1 MDLAVAPAQATGEQA
16 RLRALAAAPKDHDRQ
31 DLARVAR
38 EFEGVFLNILVQ
50 SMRSTVPESGL
61 MGSGGATQVYRQLH
75 DTELARALAGTGEG
89 LGIARLLEQQFAD
102 QFAADEADGDLAPPA
117 AVGPARPGPAPLP
130 ASLAAAR
137 YRASALPRLE
147 AAPRVQDLGELP
159 VVPSLSPIAQ
169 SVPRLADPRPEAPV
183 KAGTGSSEAARDGAE
198 RPEAAKGERDTRPSR
213 PALLPVDRSL
223 TAAPLHA
230 AEADTVRRFGPQIE
244 AASRAAGLDPRLVL
258 AVVMEESG
266 GNPSARSRAGARGLM
281 QLMPGTAADLGV
293 INATDPAANL
303 RGGSRYLADQ
313 LERYDGRLDLA
324 LAAYNAG
331 PGNVD
336 KAGQRIPAFVET
348 RNYVSRVMDRYARLR
363 AGTDLDKTGP

>member
-1 MDLAVAPAQATGEQA
+1 MAPAQAAGEQS
-16 RLRALAAAPKDHDRQ
+16 RLRALAAKPREHDRQ
-31 DLARVAR
+31 DLSRVAR

-75 DTELARALAGTGEG
+75 DTELARALAGTGDG
-89 LGIARLLEQQFAD
+89 LGIARMLEEQFAD
-102 QFAADEADGDLAPPA
+102 QFAADEADGDLEPPA
-117 AVGPARPGPAPLP
+117 AVGPPQPGPAPLP

-137 YRASALPRLE
+137 YRATALPRLE

-159 VVPSLSPIAQ
+159 PAAAPATFLIPPINAAAA
-169 SVPRLADPRPEAPV
+169 PEPTTAHRPPTPPAAEAAGGGAPEAGARPPRPAMVP
-183 KAGTGSSEAARDGAE
+183 
-198 RPEAAKGERDTRPSR
+198 
-213 PALLPVDRSL
+213 LDRSL
-223 TAAPLHA
+223 AAAPLRA

-266 GNPSARSRAGARGLM
+266 GDPSARSRAGARGLM

-293 INATDPAANL
+293 TNAADPAANL

-313 LERYDGRLDLA
+313 LERYGGRLDLA

-336 KAGQRIPAFVET
+336 RAGRRIPAFPET
-348 RNYVSRVMDRYARLR
+348 RTYVSRVMDRYARLR
-363 AGTDLDKTGP
+363 AGTELDKAGP

>member
-1 MDLAVAPAQATGEQA
+1 MDLSVTPAQAAGEQA
-16 RLRALAAAPKDHDRQ
+16 RLRALAAGPREHDRQ

-75 DTELARALAGTGEG
+75 DAELARALAGTGDG
-89 LGIARLLEQQFAD
+89 LGIARLLEEQFAD
-102 QFAADEADGDLAPPA
+102 QFASDEAGGDLEPPA
-117 AVGPARPGPAPLP
+117 AVGPVRPDAAQLP
-130 ASLAAAR
+130 PSLAAAR
-137 YRASALPRLE
+137 YRAAALPRLE
-147 AAPRVQDLGELP
+147 PAPRVQDLGELP
-159 VVPSLSPIAQ
+159 TVTMIPPTMV
-169 SVPRLADPRPEAPV
+169 PEAPTPAPQAPAAAPTE
-183 KAGTGSSEAARDGAE
+183 AGP
-198 RPEAAKGERDTRPSR
+198 RPPR
-213 PALLPVDRSL
+213 PAMVPLDRSL
-223 TAAPLHA
+223 VAAPLRA

-266 GNPSARSRAGARGLM
+266 GDPAARSRAGARGLM

-293 INATDPAANL
+293 ANPADPAANL

-313 LERYDGRLDLA
+313 LERYDGKLDLA

-336 KAGQRIPAFVET
+336 KAGRRIPAFPET
-348 RNYVSRVMDRYARLR
+348 RAYVSRVMDRYARLR
-363 AGTDLDKTGP
+363 AGTELDKAGP

>member
-1 MDLAVAPAQATGEQA
+1 MAGPVTTRVDLAVAPAQAAGEQA
-16 RLRALAAAPKDHDRQ
+16 RLRALAGGPKEHDRR

-61 MGSGGATQVYRQLH
+61 MGSGGATEVYRQLH
-75 DTELARALAGTGEG
+75 DTELARALAGTGDG
-89 LGIARLLEQQFAD
+89 LGIARLLEEHFAD
-102 QFAADEADGDLAPPA
+102 QFAEDEARGDLEPPA
-117 AVGPARPGPAPLP
+117 AVGPAQAGLAQLP
-130 ASLAAAR
+130 ASRAAAR
-137 YRASALPRLE
+137 YRATALPRLE

-159 VVPSLSPIAQ
+159 MVTAPPAITNPAAMI
-169 SVPRLADPRPEAPV
+169 PPTPPPTTGPAGTTPEEAGTRPPRPAM
-183 KAGTGSSEAARDGAE
+183 A
-198 RPEAAKGERDTRPSR
+198 
-213 PALLPVDRSL
+213 PVDRSL
-223 TAAPLHA
+223 AAAPLRA
-230 AEADTVRRFGPQIE
+230 AEADTVRRFGVQIE

-266 GNPSARSRAGARGLM
+266 GDPSARSRAGARGLM

-293 INATDPAANL
+293 TNPADPAANL
-303 RGGSRYLADQ
+303 SGGSRYLADQ

-336 KAGQRIPAFVET
+336 RAGGRIPAFPET
-348 RNYVSRVMDRYARLR
+348 RTYVSRVMDRYARLR
-363 AGTDLDKTGP
+363 AGTELDKAGP

>member
-1 MDLAVAPAQATGEQA
+1 MAGPVPTRVDLAVAPAQAAGEQA
-16 RLRALAAAPKDHDRQ
+16 RLRALASGPKEHDRQ
-31 DLARVAR
+31 DLSRVAR

-75 DTELARALAGTGEG
+75 DAELARALAGTGDG
-89 LGIARLLEQQFAD
+89 LGIARLLEEQFAD
-102 QFAADEADGDLAPPA
+102 QFAADEAGGDLEPPA
-117 AVGPARPGPAPLP
+117 AVGPAQPGLAQLP

-137 YRASALPRLE
+137 YRAAALPRLE

-159 VVPSLSPIAQ
+159 TVTAPAALMNPPIMNPVTVNAATVNAATG
-169 SVPRLADPRPEAPV
+169 STGGAPMEAGARPPRPAMV
-183 KAGTGSSEAARDGAE
+183 
-198 RPEAAKGERDTRPSR
+198 
-213 PALLPVDRSL
+213 PVDRSL
-223 TAAPLHA
+223 AAAPLRA

-266 GNPSARSRAGARGLM
+266 GDPSARSHAGARGLM

-293 INATDPAANL
+293 TNAADPAANL

-336 KAGQRIPAFVET
+336 KAGRRIPAFPET
-348 RNYVSRVMDRYARLR
+348 RTYVSRVMDRYARLR
-363 AGTDLDKTGP
+363 AGTELDKTGP